1 MAHHSQRLGFSRLAD
16 HLADCGKVEPE
27 LVQGLY
33 EASRAGG
40 QPLPQAL
47 VEGDLLSDWDLAREI
62 CEVFQLAFVPVDVAK
77 PDAELLSLFD
87 ANFLL
92 EHGLVPLAR
101 FGDLVTII
109 MPGIV
114 EADTL
119 GSLAALSDL
128 SIQPVVG
135 TVQGNRD
142 WLAKH
147 LAPKNEG
154 APGEWGSLFDEGDA
168 AVKAALD
175 PDQEPSAEEP
185 LSPLPNKNEPS
196 RGPSMA
202 QLLGDEHLDLPPA
215 PHFEEQ
221 KRESQ

>member
-16 HLADCGKVEPE
+16 HLADCGKVEPD
-27 LVQGLY
+27 VAQGLC

-47 VEGDLLSDWDLAREI
+47 VEEGLLSDWDLAREV
-62 CEVFQLAFVPVDVAK
+62 CEVFHLAFVPVDVAK
-77 PDAELLSLFD
+77 PDTELLSLFEPG
-87 ANFLL
+87 FLL

-101 FGDLVTII
+101 FGDLVTMI

-128 SIQPVVG
+128 TIQPVVG
-135 TVQGNRD
+135 TVQGNKA

-147 LAPKNEG
+147 LTPKNEG

-168 AVKAALD
+168 AVKAALG
-175 PDQEPSAEEP
+175 PDQESSAEEP
-185 LSPLPNKNEPS
+185 LSLLPNKTEPS
-196 RGPSMA
+196 QGPSMA
-202 QLLGDEHLDLPPA
+202 RLLGDEHLDLPPA